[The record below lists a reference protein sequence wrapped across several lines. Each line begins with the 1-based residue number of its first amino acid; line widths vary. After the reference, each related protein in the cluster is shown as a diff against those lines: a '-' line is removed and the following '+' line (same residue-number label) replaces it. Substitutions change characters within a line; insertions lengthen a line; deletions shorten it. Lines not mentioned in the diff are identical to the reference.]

1 MPLKSRNRARSTSV
15 PPQDGPSWPS
25 SPPFFDLPTLNET
38 DSTVPEMGSGVQA
51 VAWFSWEG
59 FSKWL
64 APAVCKTNFTNGM
77 PPPHRSPTD
86 SPDFIELSDIFS
98 IFSMKQYEAVMKWPR
113 NWGPRRL
120 QVLPSP
126 PVLNT
131 PDPWMDSFV
140 HRPGPFAAELRT
152 TLAAATPSPVL
163 QMLGLA
169 SEGVR
174 VFMFSGDGQLGTWA
188 CDTCIF

>member
-1 MPLKSRNRARSTSV
+1 MVGT
-15 PPQDGPSWPS
+15 
-25 SPPFFDLPTLNET
+25 
-38 DSTVPEMGSGVQA
+38 SGVQDQLH
-51 VAWFSWEG
+51 
-59 FSKWL
+59 KWD
-64 APAVCKTNFTNGM
+64 A
-77 PPPHRSPTD
+77 PHRSPTD

-152 TLAAATPSPVL
+152 TLAAATPSLVL
-163 QMLGLA
+163 QMLGVA

-174 VFMFSGDGQLGTWA
+174 VLGFRGMGNYELGLA
-188 CDTCIF
+188 IPVYFKMCIGGC